1 MDVMLTNII
10 AFLTA
15 YYCFLNSVNYIG
27 SVLYNYANK
36 EKKTNEESHDYFAAF
51 SQPSGACGY
60 YEKTLWSYN
69 EAFNGGR
76 LGKSSYMLMHA
87 LAS

>member
-1 MDVMLTNII
+1 MI
-10 AFLTA
+10 AFSTA
-15 YYCFLNSVNYIG
+15 YHCILNSLNYIG
-27 SVLYNYANK
+27 SLLYNYGD
-36 EKKTNEESHDYFAAF
+36 KKNEESHDYFAAF

-76 LGKSSYMLMHA
+76 LGI
-87 LAS
+87 